1 MLITKDIDAAYQ
13 IFSGHLDQLSG
24 REVVWHHQ
32 LHPDRYAVDCGAPES
47 QPYDFSGQ
55 PLELLHRVTRAG
67 AIMRRFIVIR
77 DLDFEER
84 SAYMPVWYRQMLEA
98 GEELYIARLSKFVQ
112 FMAACLSP
120 GHGIL
125 RGYVAST
132 HTNIPVHGAW
142 EIQPNARDASG
153 IPTALRD
160 IVYATP
166 DTLKSIHLYQPPY
179 NQPHEHT
186 LAEWAVASRRAC
198 LAIGKRVV
206 AITKTPSATPETSV

>member
-1 MLITKDIDAAYQ
+1 
-13 IFSGHLDQLSG
+13 
-24 REVVWHHQ
+24 
-32 LHPDRYAVDCGAPES
+32 
-47 QPYDFSGQ
+47 
-55 PLELLHRVTRAG
+55 
-67 AIMRRFIVIR
+67 MRRFIVIR

-125 RGYVAST
+125 RDYVAST

-142 EIQPNARDASG
+142 EIQPNARDAG
-153 IPTALRD
+153 GTPTAIRD

-166 DTLKSIHLYQPPY
+166 DTLSIHLYQPPY
-179 NQPHEHT
+179 LQPHECELST
-186 LAEWAVASRRAC
+186 WVIASRQAC
-198 LAIGKRVV
+198 MSIGMQVLAT
-206 AITKTPSATPETSV
+206 ASNSDAPAN